1 MMPDMFTTLARLA
14 DEARADLAAARLRS
28 ETAEIA
34 LADARDEIER
44 LRALHPTPSIVGS
57 FAADAATGEVTVVVL
72 DPAPT
77 VDVRLPSCEHMHT
90 SALATV
96 QCQLPPVHRGQCY
109 AKHDLG
115 AVAWWGR
122 NPQP

>member
-1 MMPDMFTTLARLA
+1 MMPDVFATMARLA
-14 DEARADLAAARLRS
+14 DEARAELAAYRLRA

-44 LRALHPTPSIVGS
+44 LRAPPPVEPAPSI
-57 FAADAATGEVTVVVL
+57 ANNK
-72 DPAPT
+72 
-77 VDVRLPSCEHMHT
+77 PSCEHMHT

-96 QCQLPPVHRGQCY
+96 QCQMPPVHRGQCY